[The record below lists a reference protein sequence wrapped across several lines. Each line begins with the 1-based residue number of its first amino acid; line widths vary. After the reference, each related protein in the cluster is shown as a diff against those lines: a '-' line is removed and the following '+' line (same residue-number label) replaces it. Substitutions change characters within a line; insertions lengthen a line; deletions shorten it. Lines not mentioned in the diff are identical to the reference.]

1 MSVEPEMEFSPEVEF
16 RPEIEI
22 PAETCDA
29 GLGTARP
36 ITDVASQYITADKP
50 EVTASYTSQE
60 VTTSFPIL
68 HTQTAPVDNTIHE
81 RDGRTDGR
89 TPGDNKDCTYA

>member
-1 MSVEPEMEFSPEVEF
+1 MSVEPEMEFRPEVEF

-36 ITDVASQYITADKP
+36 TTDIASHS
-50 EVTASYTSQE
+50 V
-60 VTTSFPIL
+60 
-68 HTQTAPVDNTIHE
+68 HN
-81 RDGRTDGR
+81 R
-89 TPGDNKDCTYA
+89 